1 VAESIAKIPATI
13 CSVVSFWRQRNNTEQ
28 LKKKQKY
35 DITLEILKKMNS
47 LQPRGRFLRFSLKT
61 FTWCEISQKDARE
74 KVSQSIRDALKKLT
88 QVDPRLPRA
97 PQKPHMSSTVLKKCI
112 VTKYPKHCRTYPDPP
127 RKDDQS
133 LSTNIL
139 ATSSELSHRNSRL
152 RILYKSNSSDKFKS
166 AELVKDTSN
175 AICFDGLQSINLPK
189 IPKRIKKNPSEDY
202 TNDSEYSLPGNLYQS
217 INTASKDYTSDS
229 EYSLPGN
236 LDQSIRIAS
245 KDYTSDSEYSLP
257 SDLDEALDIVDD
269 STSLSSYSN

>member
-1 VAESIAKIPATI
+1 MTPAKRKRDSIIPEKNDVLLGRGGINSKNTGNDLLRRLALEA
-13 CSVVSFWRQRNNTEQ
+13 TEQ
-28 LKKKQKY
+28 YRTAQKKQKY

-139 ATSSELSHRNSRL
+139 DTSSELSHRNSRL

-189 IPKRIKKNPSEDY
+189 IPKRIKKIRRKITQMIPSI
-202 TNDSEYSLPGNLYQS
+202 LYLV
-217 INTASKDYTSDS
+217 T
-229 EYSLPGN
+229 
-236 LDQSIRIAS
+236 
-245 KDYTSDSEYSLP
+245 
-257 SDLDEALDIVDD
+257 
-269 STSLSSYSN
+269 